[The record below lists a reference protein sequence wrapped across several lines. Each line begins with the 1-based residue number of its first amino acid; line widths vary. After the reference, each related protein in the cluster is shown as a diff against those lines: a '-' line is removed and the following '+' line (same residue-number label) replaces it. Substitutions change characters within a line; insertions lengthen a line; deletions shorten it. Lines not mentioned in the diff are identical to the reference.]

1 MNKLIQLIVVV
12 CFGVVARAA
21 PADAASVCDPDG
33 LQASGSIYRICM
45 PSSGYNGM
53 LVVWAHG
60 FQSAQ
65 EPVSIPEDQ
74 LCLNGFCLNELI
86 NDLGFGFAT
95 NSYRKTGLAI
105 LEGKADI
112 VDLVSVFTAAK
123 GRPRKVYLVGASEGG
138 LITALNLEQRPDVFS
153 AGLAA
158 CGPVGNFPYQINYFG
173 DARLTFEY
181 FFPGVIPG
189 DPLRPDPG
197 LVAIWSQFYEQIV
210 RPYVFSADR
219 RDQLN
224 QWLAV
229 AQLPFDATNFVETA
243 ERSVSAVLK
252 YGVVDVDD
260 GVRTLQGWPFDNR
273 SRWYY
278 GSRDDFALNAA
289 VRRVS
294 ADPAAARQMERYNTT
309 GALRRPLITLH
320 TLRDEQIPFFHEFLY
335 DLKTWFTGSLFLRHL
350 NIPIDRHGHCNFT
363 RDEALFAFAVTLFYD
378 GLIDLVSGTSS
389 ILTPEQL
396 TSFEARA
403 RSVGLP
409 TRRSGATVAVRFKD
423 ADTATAAAAMD
434 ASASGDGR
442 AAHSEAALA
451 PTLRQE

>member
-1 MNKLIQLIVVV
+1 MNRLVHLIVIV
-12 CFGVVARAA
+12 CFGVIAHAA

-45 PSSGYNGM
+45 PSGGYNGM

-60 FQSAQ
+60 FQSAD

-74 LCLNGFCLNELI
+74 LCLNGFCLNELV
-86 NDLGFGFAT
+86 NDLGFAFAT

-123 GRPRKVYLVGASEGG
+123 GRPSKVYLVGASEGG
-138 LITALNLEQRPDVFS
+138 LITALNLEQHPDVFS

-158 CGPVGNFPYQINYFG
+158 CGPVGSFPYQINYFG
-173 DARLTFEY
+173 DARLTFDY

-197 LVAIWSQFYEQIV
+197 LVAMWSQFYEQIV
-210 RPYVFSADR
+210 RPHVFSEDR

-229 AQLPFDATNFVETA
+229 AQLPFDATNFLQTA

-260 GVRTLQGWPFDNR
+260 AVRTLQGVPFENR

-320 TLRDEQIPFFHEFLY
+320 TLRDEQVPFFHEFLY
-335 DLKTWFTGSLFLRHL
+335 DLKTLFTGSLLVRHL
-350 NIPIDRHGHCNFT
+350 NMPIDRHGHCNFT
-363 RDEALFAFAVTLFYD
+363 QDEALFAFAVTLFYD
-378 GLIDLVSGTSS
+378 GLIDLVSGTAS
-389 ILTPEQL
+389 ILTPQQL
-396 TSFEARA
+396 TSFEMRA

-409 TRRSGATVAVRFKD
+409 TRRSGAAVAFRLKD
-423 ADTATAAAAMD
+423 AGSTGAVAAMP
-434 ASASGDGR
+434 ASLTDGAR
-442 AAHSEAALA
+442 AAVSEGALA
-451 PTLRQE
+451 PARRQE